1 VVKCSTEYSG
11 DFSVGN
17 AGYSK
22 HFTGNT
28 QGSVAIIFAL
38 CITCIFGGIALA
50 IDLNMAANAGT
61 KLAKILDAAALA
73 GAKVL
78 DQDNATDAQVRDRV
92 QSFVSAQAPI
102 AGIPASQFA
111 KLTISIDRTTNTV
124 KVDGAGTL
132 PTRFAGV
139 IGYKTMDIK
148 RSASTTYKL
157 KAVELAL
164 VLDTTGSM
172 AEVPAG
178 DTKTKIESLQA
189 AATLVVDTLYAQA
202 INERGIRIAIAP
214 YTGTYASQV
223 LPAQSAPRTSFF
235 MSFANASSYDV
246 CAVERTGTNNATD
259 AGPQA
264 GGTLR
269 TLTSVGGSGNACPAA
284 SIIPL
289 TGHSQQSSIKTTISN
304 FSASGST
311 AGHIGAAWGWYMLSP
326 NWNGIFSG
334 ANAPGA
340 YNDPNVSKNLVL
352 MTDGLFNT
360 SYLSGLAAGSA
371 AATTES
377 YAQFDALCQGMKAK
391 GINVYTIGF
400 GLNDPTATAKLSGC
414 ASAPSNFFA
423 AANGTELKA
432 AFSTIV
438 DKLNSLRVSR

>member
-1 VVKCSTEYSG
+1 VT
-11 DFSVGN
+11 N
-17 AGYSK
+17 AGQSK
-22 HFTGNT
+22 QFAADAH
-28 QGSVAIIFAL
+28 GSVAIIFAL
-38 CITCIFGGIALA
+38 CVTVIFGGVALA
-50 IDLNMAANAGT
+50 IDLNMAYGAGA

-73 GAKVL
+73 GAKML
-78 DQDNATDAQVRDRV
+78 DQDRVTDAQIMERV

-102 AGIPASQFA
+102 NGIPASQFA
-111 KLTISIDRTTNTV
+111 KLTIAIDRTTNTV

-139 IGYKTMDIK
+139 IGYKTLTINK
-148 RSASTTYKL
+148 TASTTYKL

-189 AATLVVDTLYAQA
+189 AATIVVDTLYGQA

-214 YTGTYASQV
+214 YSSSVNTGGYASQV
-223 LPAQSAPRTSFF
+223 LPSQSTPRTSFF
-235 MSFANASSYDV
+235 MSFANATSYDV
-246 CAVERTGTNNATD
+246 CAVERTGSNNATD
-259 AGPQA
+259 ASPSG

-269 TLTSVGGSGNACPAA
+269 TLTSVGGSGNSCPAA
-284 SIIPL
+284 SIMPL
-289 TGHSQQSSIKTTISN
+289 TGHSQQSSIKTTIGN

-326 NWNGIFSG
+326 NWNGIFTG

-377 YAQFDALCQGMKAK
+377 YGQFDALCQGMKAK

-400 GLNDPTATAKLSGC
+400 GLNDATATAKLSGC
-414 ASAPSNFFA
+414 ASSPSNFFA
-423 AANGTELKA
+423 AANGTELQA
-432 AFSTIV
+432 AFSVIV
-438 DKLNSLRVSR
+438 DKLNALRVSR

>member
-1 VVKCSTEYSG
+1 MKNTVKRKQCTA
-11 DFSVGN
+11 D
-17 AGYSK
+17 
-22 HFTGNT
+22 TC
-28 QGSVAIIFAL
+28 GSVAIIFAL
-38 CITCIFGGIALA
+38 CMSVIFGGVALV
-50 IDLNMAANAGT
+50 IDLNMAYGAGT
-61 KLAKILDAAALA
+61 TLAKMLDAAALA
-73 GAKVL
+73 GAKML
-78 DQDNATDAQVRDRV
+78 SQDDVTDAQIMERV

-102 AGIPASQFA
+102 NGIPASQFA
-111 KLTISIDRTTNTV
+111 NLTISIDRTTNTV
-124 KVDGAGTL
+124 KVNGVGTVQ
-132 PTRFAGV
+132 TRFAAV
-139 IGYKTMDIK
+139 IGYKTLTIE
-148 RSASTTYKL
+148 RTASTTYKL

-189 AATLVVDTLYAQA
+189 AAKIVVDTLFSQA

-214 YTGTYASQV
+214 YSSSVNTGTYASEV
-223 LPAQSAPRTSFF
+223 LPSQGAARTSYFTTA
-235 MSFANASSYDV
+235 ANAAAYDA
-246 CAVERTGTNNATD
+246 CAVERTGSDNATD
-259 AGPQA
+259 ADPSA

-269 TLTSVGGSGNACPAA
+269 TLTSAGGSGNSCPDAA
-284 SIIPL
+284 IMPL
-289 TGHSQQSSIKTTISN
+289 TGHSQQSAIKMTISD

-326 NWNGIFSG
+326 SWNGIFTG

-371 AATTES
+371 AATAES

-391 GINVYTIGF
+391 GINIYTIGF
-400 GLNDPTATAKLSGC
+400 GLNDATATAKLSGC
-414 ASAPSNFFA
+414 ASSPTNFFA
-423 AANGTELKA
+423 AANGTELQT

-438 DKLNSLRVSR
+438 EKLNALRLSR